1 MADNFEWS
9 RLLQQEFL
17 QQQDQG
23 QAQGGQHQ
31 QQQHQEQE
39 GGRRRTNVDSS
50 SWCSPHQLE
59 QLLHY
64 QHGQRHI
71 NNGNYRFGATIG
83 EISRNQPPVVIHQQN
98 RDFFPAPAHLSSSTN
113 DATIL
118 LLSSPPSL
126 SVGAT
131 TAVFGEGRTRTA
143 TTNAAISSGSINS
156 SNQQQQ
162 AAGAGGAGV
171 GTSSSSL
178 NNLAMAKL
186 LDQQSSVE
194 TRMALANLLGQTS
207 AGGNQVANILFQNA
221 GPGTNSSLSLLRLDD
236 LDSQQDILRNFRI
249 NSSSMDSNRML
260 DEVRRTSSMPPS
272 ISASRCNSALQAG
285 VIASKKDTS
294 RNFTGT
300 NGGKIDDI
308 KRIANGS
315 SKVSPFAGDEDA
327 KALIKRAAPFADAA
341 TSADGDRVEQKRFR
355 EQKRRSDL
363 TYKFQELSSLLWD
376 IDDAELDPAISLN
389 CLTGTGVLSP
399 NRKKRKISLLRSD
412 PAVLPSNRIEV
423 VARAIEV
430 ISTLRNVNRCLK
442 EKVSNDGN
450 EYHRNEAYLI
460 AAAASESSKKKF

>member
-1 MADNFEWS
+1 
-9 RLLQQEFL
+9 
-17 QQQDQG
+17 
-23 QAQGGQHQ
+23 
-31 QQQHQEQE
+31 
-39 GGRRRTNVDSS
+39 
-50 SWCSPHQLE
+50 
-59 QLLHY
+59 
-64 QHGQRHI
+64 
-71 NNGNYRFGATIG
+71 
-83 EISRNQPPVVIHQQN
+83 VIHQQN

-162 AAGAGGAGV
+162 AGAAGGAGV

-423 VARAIEV
+423 MARAIEV
-430 ISTLRNVNRCLK
+430 ISSLRNVNRCLK

-450 EYHRNEAYLI
+450 KYHRSEAQQQHQSPPRRSSDVVVDREKNE
-460 AAAASESSKKKF
+460 E